1 MLENVFI
8 ELYER
13 GILLFLDVDSYCKN
27 SDDADLNIL
36 KGREEFL
43 KYFDEPLEKGYVFTF
58 NTDIHKLY
66 KEIEEDS
73 CAVISYG
80 YESDTDDKA
89 DDVGRNFV
97 EILNKNGYITDW
109 TEEVKDSK
117 TIKIVIDENDIPN
130 FKLNESPYLLN
141 LTNDDLF
148 ENKNSLIQLIE
159 DEDTK
164 NQFNDNNSMET
175 DKDDKLNK
183 IKDIEEK
190 TVSFIDKN
198 FIDKNSLTKSQ
209 IEEYCTQQIINLD
222 AIDTTDEI
230 VKGIRKE
237 TIQNLQ
243 QVSLRRF
250 PSGKPQ
256 HSTLKCS
263 KCLKLYKQKKSYEKH
278 IEKCKM

>member
-13 GILLFLDVDSYCKN
+13 GILLFLDVNSYCKN

-36 KGREEFL
+36 KGRKEFL

-148 ENKNSLIQLIE
+148 ENKNPLIQLIE
-159 DEDTK
+159 DELIEGEFPTTN
-164 NQFNDNNSMET
+164 NQNNGRRET
-175 DKDDKLNK
+175 DFNK
-183 IKDIEEK
+183 IKDIKEK
-190 TVSFIDKN
+190 TIS

-243 QVSLRRF
+243 QFLFSIL
-250 PSGKPQ
+250 
-256 HSTLKCS
+256 L
-263 KCLKLYKQKKSYEKH
+263 
-278 IEKCKM
+278 

>member
-36 KGREEFL
+36 KGRKEFL
-43 KYFDEPLEKGYVFTF
+43 KYFNEPLEKGYVFTF

-66 KEIEEDS
+66 KEIEEES

-130 FKLNESPYLLN
+130 FKLNEPPYLLN
-141 LTNDDLF
+141 LTNDDFF
-148 ENKNSLIQLIE
+148 ENKNPLIQLIE
-159 DEDTK
+159 DESFPTTK
-164 NQFNDNNSMET
+164 NQFNNNHNGIRETNDNQL
-175 DKDDKLNK
+175 KLNK

-190 TVSFIDKN
+190 TIA

-230 VKGIRKE
+230 VKGRRKE

-243 QVSLRRF
+243 QVSI
-250 PSGKPQ
+250 Q

-278 IEKCKM
+278 IEKCN